1 MENNI
6 IIENKPPLRQ
16 IIHNIRNMLQLTNE
30 EKEFI
35 KTCSEND
42 KLELI
47 LEYDKVL
54 NGLVRLMYE
63 SM

>member
-1 MENNI
+1 MENI

-63 SM
+63 SL

>member
-16 IIHNIRNMLQLTNE
+16 IINNIRNMLQLTNE

>member
-1 MENNI
+1 MENI